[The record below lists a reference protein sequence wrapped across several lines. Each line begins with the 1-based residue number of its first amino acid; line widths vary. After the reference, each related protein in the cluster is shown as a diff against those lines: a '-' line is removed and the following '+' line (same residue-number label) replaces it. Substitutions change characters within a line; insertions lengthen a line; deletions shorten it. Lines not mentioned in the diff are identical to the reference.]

1 MNKIIISDTEGL
13 LYFVGC
19 LYSLL
24 PVMLIDLFRIEMF
37 VPSFGV
43 SNFSFG
49 IGSLAAGPLT
59 SMQVINLK
67 MLKYI
72 NYRWFLMRLHNR
84 GHIEAFKHKKIIGTS
99 KQYLL

>member
-1 MNKIIISDTEGL
+1 MIINKKVKSGNKCSS
-13 LYFVGC
+13 YFVGC

-59 SMQVINLK
+59 SMHVL
-67 MLKYI
+67 
-72 NYRWFLMRLHNR
+72 
-84 GHIEAFKHKKIIGTS
+84 
-99 KQYLL
+99 